1 MHRIQ
6 AIFCFL
12 TVGIICGGNS
22 CESKK
27 MESRVTTFTEA
38 DSLTE
43 IYLNLQDSI
52 LLAWN
57 LMIND
62 DNQKIKAM
70 HNLLH
75 ELQIAGRFNPSQL
88 ESIEQRVEQL
98 KKIRYTPKSMK
109 NSDVVDEYDFAS
121 NSLVTELVA
130 LAESHSAYSYNSTL
144 QNLVEKIRTAEQR
157 IENYRSAYDAIVL
170 EYNRFLTVNKEHLR
184 DLDLA
189 GALEQKPLF
198 QMVSE

>member
-1 MHRIQ
+1 
-6 AIFCFL
+6 
-12 TVGIICGGNS
+12 
-22 CESKK
+22 

-109 NSDVVDEYDFAS
+109 NSDVIDEYDFAS
-121 NSLVTELVA
+121 NSLVAELVT

-157 IENYRSAYDAIVL
+157 IENYRLAYDAIVL
-170 EYNRFLTVNKEHLR
+170 EYNQFLIANKEHLR

-198 QMVSE
+198 QMVAE

>member
-1 MHRIQ
+1 
-6 AIFCFL
+6 
-12 TVGIICGGNS
+12 
-22 CESKK
+22 